1 MKIDWRPGN
10 MLYPLP
16 AVLVSCANREGEKN
30 LLTVAWTGTL
40 CSDPALCY
48 VSIRPTRKSYQYIKD
63 TGEFVINLTNER
75 LSKATDWCGV
85 RSGRDY
91 DKWKE
96 MGLTPSGSHKLLY
109 APIVEE
115 SPLSI
120 ECRVKQVIP
129 LGTHD
134 LFIGEVVNVQVDE
147 TFIDAA
153 TGAFDE
159 KKASLLVYE
168 HGKYYKTGEF
178 VGKFGWSVERKKQKK
193 QSLNKVKLN
202 KENQ

>member
-16 AVLVSCANREGEKN
+16 AVLVSCANRLGDTN

-48 VSIRPTRKSYQYIKD
+48 VSIRPSRLSYQYIKES
-63 TGEFVINLTNER
+63 GEFVINLTNER
-75 LSKATDWCGV
+75 LSKAADWCGV

-96 MGLTPSGSHKLLY
+96 MGLTPAKSHELMY
-109 APIVEE
+109 APVVEE
-115 SPLSI
+115 SPLCI
-120 ECRVKQVIP
+120 ECKVKEIVPI
-129 LGTHD
+129 GTHD
-134 LFIGEVVNVQVDE
+134 MFIGTVVNVQVDE
-147 TFIDAA
+147 EFIDKE
-153 TGAFDE
+153 TNAFDE

-168 HGKYYKTGEF
+168 HGKYYATGKYI
-178 VGKFGWSVERKKQKK
+178 GKFGWSVERKKKRKK
-193 QSLNKVKLN
+193 
-202 KENQ
+202 

>member
-16 AVLVSCANREGEKN
+16 AVLVSCANRLGDTN

-48 VSIRPTRKSYQYIKD
+48 VSIRPSRLSYQYIKES
-63 TGEFVINLTNER
+63 GEFVINLTNER
-75 LSKATDWCGV
+75 LSKAADWCGV

-96 MGLTPSGSHKLLY
+96 MGLTPAKSHELMY
-109 APIVEE
+109 APVVEE
-115 SPLSI
+115 SPLCI
-120 ECRVKQVIP
+120 ECKVKEIVP

-134 LFIGEVVNVQVDE
+134 MFIGTVVNVQVDE
-147 TFIDAA
+147 EFIDKE
-153 TGAFDE
+153 TNAFDE

-168 HGKYYKTGEF
+168 HGKYYATGKYI
-178 VGKFGWSVERKKQKK
+178 GKFGWSVERKKKRKK
-193 QSLNKVKLN
+193 
-202 KENQ
+202 